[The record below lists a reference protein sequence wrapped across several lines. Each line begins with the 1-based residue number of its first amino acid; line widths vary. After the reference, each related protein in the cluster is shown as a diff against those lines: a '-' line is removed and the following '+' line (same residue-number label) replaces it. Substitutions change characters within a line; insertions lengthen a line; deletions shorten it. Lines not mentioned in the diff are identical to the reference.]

1 MEGQWGLY
9 SIVKHH
15 GHIWG
20 WVLFFFPCVVD
31 GFKTNLLLIFLLKP
45 LCWNFF
51 LHKNNLNLRI
61 FFVKHIHSYVF
72 FQLPSKILK
81 FPFRSYQNVVIFY
94 TWNIFQAFPCFT
106 LNQYASFCMWFAIF
120 VRKAVRTPCLGFKV
134 WGLGFGFQDCGVPNH
149 FYSANLRKG
158 QFCQRK
164 IKPSSLICVISW
176 WP

>member
-1 MEGQWGLY
+1 MGTYEVECF
-9 SIVKHH
+9 SFSH
-15 GHIWG
+15 
-20 WVLFFFPCVVD
+20 VLLMASKQIYYWFF
-31 GFKTNLLLIFLLKP
+31 
-45 LCWNFF
+45 CWNPFVGIFF
-51 LHKNNLNLRI
+51 LHKNNVNLRI

-120 VRKAVRTPCLGFKV
+120 VRKSVRTPCLGLKV
-134 WGLGFGFQDCGVPNH
+134 WGLGFGFQDCGVPNQ
-149 FYSANLRKG
+149 FYSANLRTG
-158 QFCQRK
+158 QFCERK
-164 IKPSSLICVISW
+164 IKPSSLICAISW